1 MTQFREGMRNIVNNK
16 AVEADL
22 DAEVRSYVQLLVDQK
37 VKAGMSPEEARRQ
50 ALLEVGGIERTKDD
64 VRDERPGMML
74 ENGMRDLKHGFRLL
88 KRSPGFATVAVLTIA
103 LGIGAT
109 SAIFSVI
116 NAVALKP
123 LPYPGSERLTF
134 ITTQFPSLNFDKFW
148 VSPPEYFEFK
158 ERTKVYEDV
167 AAYQTNAF
175 NVGAATGPERVP
187 LALVTANMFDVLGV
201 KMRLGAPWTAESDR
215 QNAPPVVILS
225 DALWRRNF
233 GSDPQ
238 IVGKMI
244 EVQGL
249 QRQVVAVAPPGL
261 DIHDNRTQIW
271 APLGLDPTNPQ
282 IRNARG
288 NHRLYLVGRLK
299 EGVSPEQ
306 ANADMR
312 QIVRQWVTLN
322 PNQHVPNDSTHRMQ
336 FTSLR
341 DEMIGNVKNALWMLQ
356 GAVLL
361 VLLIACANVA
371 NLLLVRAE
379 SRHKEF
385 AVRAALGAGRGRIL
399 RQFFTEGLV
408 LTMIG
413 AVLGLGIAYWG
424 LKAILR
430 ANPNSIPRSAEIT
443 IDPMVLVVTIG
454 VSVLTALIF
463 GLAPLFHLGDAAVTA
478 VIKEGGTRG
487 TPTAARHRVRRGLVA
502 GEIALAVML
511 VVGAGLLVKSFANLT
526 RVDAGFESDGLITF
540 GLVMPVAKYQQ
551 PDNRVQ
557 FVTELQ
563 NRLKALPG
571 VQGVATMQGLPPQ
584 RPVNAN
590 DTQIDGAP
598 TGPNAPAQNIDY
610 YQNAT
615 IGYFEAMKL
624 PIVSGRSFQSADAVG
639 PPVVVVNEAMAS
651 RFYPGK
657 SAVGQ
662 RIRFCCGDSIG
673 PPTARVPNLWYNIV
687 GVAKDVK
694 QGGLDQPAGT
704 EVYFNYEQGARYNNF
719 SPAQVNLVVRT
730 NRALGSIGPAITG
743 VVRQMDA
750 GLPVVQMR
758 SMDAV
763 FAGTVTRQR
772 FLSTLLAIF
781 GGVALV
787 LAAIGTYGVVSYIV
801 TEREREIGIRV
812 ALGADSG
819 MIVRLV
825 LFQGL
830 TLALIGIVIGIG
842 GAFGLSRL
850 SEKLLF
856 GVSPSDPMTY
866 LGVAAVIAVIAL
878 VACMIPARRA
888 MTVDPLTAIR
898 GD

>member
-1 MTQFREGMRNIVNNK
+1 MTNFKEGMRNLANNK

-22 DAEVRSYVQLLVDQK
+22 DAEVRSYVELLVDQK
-37 VKAGMSPEEARRQ
+37 VKAGIPVDEARRQ
-50 ALLEVGGIERTKDD
+50 ALIEVGGVEHTKDQI
-64 VRDERPGMML
+64 RDERPGMMI
-74 ENGMRDLKHGFRLL
+74 ENGFRDLKHGVRLL

-123 LPYPGSERLTF
+123 LPYPGSDRLTF
-134 ITTQFPSLNFDKFW
+134 ITTQFPSLKFDKFW
-148 VSPPEYFEFK
+148 VSPPEYFEFR
-158 ERTKVYEDV
+158 ERTKVYKDV

-175 NVGAATGPERVP
+175 NVGASTGPERVP
-187 LALVTANMFDVLGV
+187 AAFVTANMFDVLGV
-201 KMRLGAPWTAESDR
+201 KMKLGGTWGPEADLP
-215 QNAPPVVILS
+215 NAALVVVIS
-225 DALWRRNF
+225 DALWRRSF
-233 GSDPQ
+233 GADPK
-238 IVGKMI
+238 IVGKQI
-244 EVQGL
+244 EVQGR
-249 QRQVVAVAPPGL
+249 QRTVVGVAPPGL
-261 DIHDNRTQIW
+261 DIHDNRTAIW
-271 APLGLDPTNPQ
+271 APLGLNEASRQ
-282 IRNARG
+282 ARG

-299 EGVSPEQ
+299 DGVSAEQ
-306 ANADMR
+306 AEADMR
-312 QIVRQWVTLN
+312 QIVRQWGTLN
-322 PNQHVPNDSTHRMQ
+322 PRTHVPNDSTHRMQ

-356 GAVLL
+356 GAVVL

-413 AVLGLGIAYWG
+413 SILGLAIAYWG

-430 ANPNSIPRSAEIT
+430 ANPDSIPRSAEIT
-443 IDPMVLVVTIG
+443 IDPTVLVVTIG
-454 VSVLTALIF
+454 VAVLTALIF

-487 TPTAARHRVRRGLVA
+487 TPTAARHRVRRGLVSA
-502 GEIALAVML
+502 EIALAVML
-511 VVGAGLLVKSFANLT
+511 VVGAGLLVQSFANLT
-526 RVDAGFESDGLITF
+526 KVDAGFDSKNLITF
-540 GLVMPVAKYQQ
+540 GLVLPAPTYP
-551 PDNRVQ
+551 PDQLGRRVQ
-557 FVTELQ
+557 FVTDLQ
-563 NRLKALPG
+563 NRLKAMPG
-571 VQGVATMQGLPPQ
+571 VQAATVMSGLPPQ
-584 RPVNAN
+584 RAVNAN
-590 DTQIDGAP
+590 DTEIEGAG
-598 TGPNAPAQNIDY
+598 TGPNDPAQNIDY

-624 PIVSGRSFQSADAVG
+624 PIVKGRGFSSSDAVG
-639 PPVVVVNEAMAS
+639 PPVVVVNEAMAN
-651 RFYPGK
+651 RFYPDK
-657 SAVGQ
+657 NAVGR
-662 RIRFCCGDSIG
+662 RIRFCCGDSTG
-673 PPTARVPNLWYNIV
+673 APNARTPNVWYTII
-687 GVAKDVK
+687 GVARDVK

-704 EVYFNYEQGARYNNF
+704 EVYFNYEQGAQYNQYVPTQLN
-719 SPAQVNLVVRT
+719 VVVRT
-730 NRALGSIGPAITG
+730 TQPLGRVGPSITSL
-743 VVRQMDA
+743 VRQMDPT
-750 GLPVVQMR
+750 LPIVQMR
-758 SMDAV
+758 TMDGV

-825 LFQGL
+825 LVQGL
-830 TLALIGIVIGIG
+830 SLALIGIVIGVG

-850 SEKLLF
+850 TQKLLF
-856 GVSPSDPMTY
+856 GVSPSDPATY
-866 LGVAAVIAVIAL
+866 AGVAAVIAAIAL
-878 VACMIPARRA
+878 VACMVPARRA

>member
-1 MTQFREGMRNIVNNK
+1 MTQFREGMRNLVHNK

-22 DAEVRSYVQLLVDQK
+22 DAELRSYVQLLVDQK
-37 VKAGMSPEEARRQ
+37 VKAGLSPEEARRQ

-74 ENGMRDLKHGFRLL
+74 ENAMRDMKHGARLL
-88 KRSPGFATVAVLTIA
+88 KRAPGFATIAIMTIA

-123 LPYPGSERLTF
+123 LPYPGSDRLTF
-134 ITTQFPSLNFDKFW
+134 ITTQFPSLKFDKFW
-148 VSPPEYFEFK
+148 VSPPEYFELRQ
-158 ERTKVYEDV
+158 RTKVYKDI
-167 AAYQTNAF
+167 AAYQTTAF

-201 KMRLGAPWTAESDR
+201 KMKLGAPWTTESDLA
-215 QNAPPVVILS
+215 NAPPVVILGE
-225 DALWRRNF
+225 ALWRRI
-233 GSDPQ
+233 GADPQ

-244 EVQGL
+244 EVQGR
-249 QRQVVAVAPPGL
+249 QRQVVGVAPAGL

-271 APLGLDPTNPQ
+271 APLGLDPASQ
-282 IRNARG
+282 ARG
-288 NHRLYLVGRLK
+288 NHRLYLIGRLK
-299 EGVSPEQ
+299 DGVSAEQ

-322 PNQHVPNDSTHRMQ
+322 PNAHVPNDSTHRMQ

-413 AVLGLGIAYWG
+413 AVLGLALAYWG
-424 LKAILR
+424 LQAILR
-430 ANPNSIPRSAEIT
+430 ANPDSIPRSAEIT
-443 IDPMVLVVTIG
+443 IDPMVLLVTVG

-502 GEIALAVML
+502 AEIALAVML
-511 VVGAGLLVKSFANLT
+511 VVGAGLLVQSFANLT
-526 RVDAGFESDGLITF
+526 RVDAGFASKNLVTF
-540 GLVMPVAKYQQ
+540 GLVMPAATYPATQLER
-551 PDNRVQ
+551 RVQ
-557 FVTELQ
+557 FVTDLQ
-563 NRLKALPG
+563 NRLKAIPG
-571 VQGVATMQGLPPQ
+571 VQAVTTMSGLPPQ
-584 RPVNAN
+584 RAVNAN
-590 DTQIDGAP
+590 DTEIEGAGTAP
-598 TGPNAPAQNIDY
+598 TDPAQNIDY

-615 IGYFEAMKL
+615 IGYFDTMKL
-624 PIVSGRSFQSADAVG
+624 PIVSGRGFESADAVG
-639 PPVVVVNEAMAS
+639 PPVVVVNEAMAN
-651 RFYPGK
+651 RFYPNKPALGR
-657 SAVGQ
+657 
-662 RIRFCCGDSIG
+662 RIRFCCGDTVG
-673 PPTARVPNLWYNIV
+673 PPTARVPNLWYTIV

-704 EVYFNYEQGARYNNF
+704 EVYFNYEQGVRYNQYV
-719 SPAQVNLVVRT
+719 PTQVNLVVRT
-730 NRALGSIGPAITG
+730 SQPLARIGPAITT

-750 GLPVVQMR
+750 ALPIVQMR
-758 SMDAV
+758 TMDDV

-830 TLALIGIVIGIG
+830 TLALIGIVIGVG

-850 SEKLLF
+850 TQKLLF
-856 GVSPSDPMTY
+856 GVSPSDPATY
-866 LGVAAVIAVIAL
+866 IGVAAVIAAIAL
-878 VACMIPARRA
+878 VACMVPARRA